1 MRALAM
7 FRAARAARPLAI
19 ALTAVCAVVG
29 PVAAQ
34 DTEPTDRSDEPI
46 FVGTDLV
53 FVGAVGIGT
62 LAVSPFDKAFA
73 DYLQGDLQ
81 TRRALR
87 RLSWTVENITQPG
100 AWVIGGG
107 LYLAGKAFDNDRM
120 ETLGLRGT
128 EAIVIGLTVATVL
141 KVGAGRARPFVNR
154 DPRDFKFGRGL
165 GDTRYSSF
173 PSGHSVMAWAAAV
186 VVTEQTRRWWD
197 GSQWYIGPLMYGGAT
212 LVAVSRMY
220 DNKHW
225 ATDVL
230 MGSAIG
236 AFTGVKVMKY
246 HTTRPDNKIDEWF
259 IGGSLVAKPGG
270 GYAFR
275 PLVFPRLS
283 R

>member
-7 FRAARAARPLAI
+7 FRPLRAARPLTI
-19 ALTAVCAVVG
+19 ALLAACAVASPLV
-29 PVAAQ
+29 AQ
-34 DTEPTDRSDEPI
+34 DTEPVDRSGEPI
-46 FVGTDLV
+46 FVGNDLV

-62 LAVSPFDKAFA
+62 LAISPFDKAFA

-81 TRRALR
+81 TRRALK

-107 LYLAGKAFDNDRM
+107 LYLAGKALDNDRM
-120 ETLGLRGT
+120 ETLGFRGT
-128 EAIVIGLTVATVL
+128 EAIVIGLTVATVI
-141 KVGAGRARPFVNR
+141 KVSVGRARPWVDRN
-154 DPRDFKFGRGL
+154 PRDFGFGRGL
-165 GDTRYSSF
+165 SRDEYRSF

-197 GSQWYIGPLMYGGAT
+197 GSQWYVGPLMYGGAT

-225 ATDVL
+225 ASDVL

-246 HTTRPDNKIDEWF
+246 HTTRPDNKIDQWF
-259 IGGSLVAKPGG
+259 IGGSLVAKPEG

-275 PLVFPRLS
+275 PLIFPRLA